1 MEQFIFSTL
10 KQKQTLDYHHWDET
24 DTLHLAQIEDL
35 LLLLLLLLQQF
46 KLQYKTCFRNS
57 KDSFDNFDFV
67 ELEEA
72 RRKLTVIVNLLTL
85 NSYFKCCCHKNLS
98 IIIFTSKLL
107 CQASWKT
114 VGNLEEERVKLEK
127 RKIELRKVT
136 WNSSTDRKPK
146 YTGISTNSMEN
157 CIPQST

>member
-24 DTLHLAQIEDL
+24 DTLHLAQIED

-85 NSYFKCCCHKNLS
+85 NSYFFKCCCHKNLS
-98 IIIFTSKLL
+98 IIIFRSKLL
-107 CQASWKT
+107 SQASWKL
-114 VGNLEEERVKLEK
+114 LEDGRVKLEK
-127 RKIELRKVT
+127 EELNWVKKWEREYLKV
-136 WNSSTDRKPK
+136 NSSAYWRP
-146 YTGISTNSMEN
+146 NS
-157 CIPQST
+157 SWV